1 MPSATTPPSTTH
13 PDIPPFPPPSTFFIL
28 PDIYL
33 LITRLDLLQQSQS
46 QSQLEAQPGPP
57 SLQPTTPG
65 DTSLP
70 AISTKDL
77 PTLTHPIKQKIA
89 KARAAVQAL
98 PDVERSVAE
107 QEDEIQMLE
116 ARVVALKRRL
126 VELGIIAGRGG
137 DGEVV
142 KEGKREQGDVIMSGV
157 EG

>member
-1 MPSATTPPSTTH
+1 
-13 PDIPPFPPPSTFFIL
+13 L
-28 PDIYL
+28 
-33 LITRLDLLQQSQS
+33 
-46 QSQLEAQPGPP
+46 
-57 SLQPTTPG
+57 
-65 DTSLP
+65 LP
-70 AISTKDL
+70 AISTKEL

-107 QEDEIQMLE
+107 QEDEIRMLE

-142 KEGKREQGDVIMSGV
+142 KREQGDVIMSGV